1 LEIFASSILEQKQ
14 VQVIYLDVQQQSE
27 NPEDSVHHSEK
38 EYSIGLNLPV
48 SGSVAR
54 NSDH

>member
-38 EYSIGLNLPV
+38 EE
-48 SGSVAR
+48 
-54 NSDH
+54 